1 MLVEGD
7 ASYVFVEDV
16 EHEKDK
22 EESEGQET
30 RPSFD

>member
-22 EESEGQET
+22 EESERQEA
-30 RPSFD
+30 